1 MHYYKSNESLI
12 ATIGVLDLPEIT
24 EAQYLEAVAEREKRA
39 ERLNAIHENTRALTE
54 KEVLAL
60 LIPMQINALEV
71 DDNTALRMVSYY
83 PKWATNTAYEV
94 GFKVQWSGKLW
105 RALQAHTAQDGW
117 QPGNAPA
124 LWEQI
129 NETHTG
135 ELTDPIPYEGGMAL
149 KKGKHYIQKGVIC
162 LCIRDTENPV
172 YNDLPEL
179 TGLYVEEV

>member
-24 EAQYLEAVAEREKRA
+24 EAQYLEAVAESEKRA
-39 ERLNAIHENTRALTE
+39 ERLNAIEQSRRPLTE
-54 KEVLAL
+54 NEVLSM

-71 DDNTALRMVSYY
+71 DDNTALRMVGFY
-83 PKWATNTAYEV
+83 PEWTTNTAYDA
-94 GFKVQWSGKLW
+94 GFKVRHNGKLW
-105 RALQAHTAQDGW
+105 RVVQAHTSQDGW
-117 QPGNAPA
+117 QPENTPA

-149 KKGKHYIQKGVIC
+149 ENGKYYIQNGVIY
-162 LCIRDTENPV
+162 LCIRDTVNPV
-172 YNDLPEL
+172 YNALADLV
-179 TGLYVEEV
+179 GLYVEEV